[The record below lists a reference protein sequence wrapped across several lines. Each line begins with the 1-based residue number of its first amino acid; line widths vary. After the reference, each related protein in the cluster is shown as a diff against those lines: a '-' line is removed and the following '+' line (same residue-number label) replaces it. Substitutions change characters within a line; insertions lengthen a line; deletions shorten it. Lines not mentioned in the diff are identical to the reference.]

1 MKFDSLL
8 RSIETTKQEL
18 LHPTLFVW
26 LGFSIFLPLVL
37 VSTSFLLH
45 FAVEDESAI
54 ADS

>member
-37 VSTSFLLH
+37 VCCLH
-45 FAVEDESAI
+45 FAHISRGRVSY
-54 ADS
+54 S